1 MTDDELIEQQRRLE
15 KAYAQNIVATNT
27 TSVNTAAVNHYN
39 AQAATYQYANSMQES
54 LIVRQAKLKERQE
67 IAAMIR
73 EMAEEIGA
81 PTFLNAIA
89 IAISARE

>member
-1 MTDDELIEQQRRLE
+1 MTDDEVIEQQRRLMNT
-15 KAYAQNIVATNT
+15 YGQNIVATNT
-27 TSVNTAAVNHYN
+27 TSINTAAVNHHI

-54 LIVRQAKLKERQE
+54 LVVRQARLKERQE